1 MIYLYGMIMSTYS
14 FMLKYGFP
22 EIDGT
27 GIIDKKYHLLG
38 GETGTSA
45 AVLKSLGADVK
56 VGGTHLGNENK
67 NVILKGLEGVDT
79 TELVYEDYDG
89 VVDYVFISGDT
100 RTCFGEWENV
110 FSRQTPFY
118 EPPSEQSVKSANVIG
133 ADPFFGSEVARLAG
147 KYSKPYATID
157 CPHDSEMNRY
167 CEINAV
173 SHQYLKGTYP
183 DVSFKELHRKYT
195 DNTDGLVIFTR
206 GSDEVLYGR
215 KNQEIKRFKPFS
227 VNAVS
232 TLGAGDCFKAGTIY
246 ALDKGM
252 SDDEIVRFA
261 CAVSAAAIT
270 KFPIPINPPTLD
282 EVLNLINNNPKG

>member
-67 NVILKGLEGVDT
+67 DIILKGLEGVDT

-183 DVSFKELHRKYT
+183 DVSFEELHRKYT

-215 KNQEIKRFKPFS
+215 KNQEIKRFKQFS

>member
-1 MIYLYGMIMSTYS
+1 MIYLYGMVMSTYS

-22 EIDGT
+22 KIDGQ

-38 GETGTSA
+38 GETGIAA
-45 AVLKSLGADVK
+45 AVLKSLGSEVK
-56 VGGTHLGNENK
+56 LGGTHLGNENK
-67 NVILKGLEGVDT
+67 DVILKGLVGTDT
-79 TELVYEDYDG
+79 SELVYEDFDG

-110 FSRQTPFY
+110 FSRATPFY
-118 EPPSEQSVKSANVIG
+118 ERPSEQSVKKCNVIG
-133 ADPFFGSEVARLAG
+133 ADPFFGNEIAELA
-147 KYSKPYATID
+147 KKHSKPYATID
-157 CPHDSEMNRY
+157 CPYDSEMNKY

-173 SHQYLKGTYP
+173 SHQYLKSTYRGVP
-183 DVSFKELHRKYT
+183 IEELHKKYT
-195 DNTDGLVIFTR
+195 DNTDGLVIFTM

-246 ALDKGM
+246 ALDKCM
-252 SDDEIVRFA
+252 SDDETVKFA
-261 CAVSAAAIT
+261 CAVSGAAIT
-270 KFPIPINPPTLD
+270 KFPIPIDPPTLG
-282 EVLNLINNNPKG
+282 EVLNLMNNNPKG